1 MPIIEVHILEGRS
14 SEIKARA
21 AAAITEAAAEGF
33 GVSKDT
39 VRILVTEHKKD
50 EFYVGGRAGRAS
62 DQARLASLAEEDES

>member
-50 EFYVGGRAGRAS
+50 ESG
-62 DQARLASLAEEDES
+62 

>member
-14 SEIKARA
+14 SEVKARA
-21 AAAITEAAAEGF
+21 AAAISKAAADGF
-33 GVSKDT
+33 GVSIDT

-62 DQARLASLAEEDES
+62 DQVKSTSLVEEEKS

>member
-14 SEIKARA
+14 SEIKAQA
-21 AAAITEAAAEGF
+21 AAAISKAAAEGF
-33 GVSKDT
+33 GVSIDT

-62 DQARLASLAEEDES
+62 DQTRVATSAAEDKA